1 MRGGQAN
8 RNHSNE
14 AVNGAASEEP
24 ETQVRHLTEQM
35 ERQRMAELISD
46 GSGVPTVPPKLPP
59 SMEKATNLCMLAL
72 NVSRSSVHSVSCS
85 GLC

>member
-14 AVNGAASEEP
+14 AVNGAASKEP

-72 NVSRSSVHSVSCS
+72 NVSRSSPHSVSCS